1 MSPLSVTPRVK
12 APLDS
17 AVQPSLLWNLAFQ
30 RQVAQDPSARPL
42 VIGVG
47 VGDKVVSSLETLV
60 HGETSEG
67 ASENLRYVER
77 LAKSL
82 LWIHGGSRI
91 IIGGSDKIASELA
104 GQYSAQGKRA
114 FDADLLGSQIFLQD
128 FRVDSCSLD
137 QMPAV
142 ASDGD
147 EALGRHVDGCR
158 IGFDLGGSDR
168 KAAAVIDGEVVFS
181 EEIGWD
187 PYFQS
192 DPQYHFDGIVKSIQ
206 KAAKHLPRVDAI
218 GGSAAGVYVANEVRA
233 ASLFRGVSPANF
245 DQRVRRIF
253 FDVMESLG
261 WSDKPWRVVNDGE
274 VTALAGSMSIG
285 GNSLLGLSMGTSF
298 AAGYVTPGGNLS
310 SGLNELAFV
319 PIDHRLDGPV
329 DEWSGDCGCGVQFFS
344 QQGVARLA
352 SEAGILFEESV
363 SLPDRLVEVQRLMES
378 GDKRAEAIYRTI
390 GVNFGYTIAMF
401 SQLYTLEH
409 LLILGRVTSGD
420 GGQLI
425 MEAAREVLDSDFPNV
440 SQSIKFHI
448 PDEKQKR
455 HGQAVA
461 AASLASISR

>member
-1 MSPLSVTPRVK
+1 MSGLSVTPRVQ
-12 APLDS
+12 APLDT
-17 AVQPSLLWNLAFQ
+17 AIQPSLLWNLAFQ
-30 RQVAQDPSARPL
+30 RQVAQAAGSRPL
-42 VIGVG
+42 SIAVG
-47 VGDKVVSSLETLV
+47 VGDKVVSCLETLV
-60 HGETSEG
+60 HDEAAEG

-91 IIGGSDKIASELA
+91 IIGGSDKIASELSS
-104 GQYSAQGKRA
+104 QYAPKGKRA
-114 FDADLLGSQIFLQD
+114 FDADLLGSQIFLED
-128 FRVDSCSLD
+128 FRVDSCPLD
-137 QMPAV
+137 KMPSV
-142 ASDGD
+142 ASEGE

-168 KAAAVIDGEVVFS
+168 KAAAVIDGEVVYS
-181 EEIGWD
+181 EEISWD

-192 DPQYHFDGIVKSIQ
+192 DPQYHFDGIVDSIQ

-218 GGSAAGVYVANEVRA
+218 GASAAGVYVANEVRA
-233 ASLFRGVSPANF
+233 ASLFRGVSAELF
-245 DQRVRRIF
+245 GTKVRRIF

-261 WSDKPWRVVNDGE
+261 WSEKPWRVVNDGE

-298 AAGYVTPGGNLS
+298 AAGYVTPSGNLS

-319 PIDHRLDGPV
+319 PVDHRLDGPV
-329 DEWSGDCGCGVQFFS
+329 DEWSGDRGCGVQFFS

-352 SEAGILFEESV
+352 TEAVIPFEDSV
-363 SLPDRLVEVQRLMES
+363 PFPERLLEVQRLMEA
-378 GDKRAEAIYRTI
+378 GDKRADAIYRTI
-390 GVNFGYTIAMF
+390 GVNFGYTIALY
-401 SQLYTLEH
+401 SQLYSLEH

-425 MEAAREVLDSDFPNV
+425 MDEARKVLNSDFPNV
-440 SQSIKFHI
+440 SEAIEFHI

>member
-1 MSPLSVTPRVK
+1 
-12 APLDS
+12 
-17 AVQPSLLWNLAFQ
+17 
-30 RQVAQDPSARPL
+30 
-42 VIGVG
+42 
-47 VGDKVVSSLETLV
+47 
-60 HGETSEG
+60 
-67 ASENLRYVER
+67 
-77 LAKSL
+77 
-82 LWIHGGSRI
+82 
-91 IIGGSDKIASELA
+91 
-104 GQYSAQGKRA
+104 
-114 FDADLLGSQIFLQD
+114 
-128 FRVDSCSLD
+128 
-137 QMPAV
+137 
-142 ASDGD
+142 
-147 EALGRHVDGCR
+147 
-158 IGFDLGGSDR
+158 
-168 KAAAVIDGEVVFS
+168 
-181 EEIGWD
+181 
-187 PYFQS
+187 
-192 DPQYHFDGIVKSIQ
+192 
-206 KAAKHLPRVDAI
+206 
-218 GGSAAGVYVANEVRA
+218 
-233 ASLFRGVSPANF
+233 
-245 DQRVRRIF
+245 
-253 FDVMESLG
+253 
-261 WSDKPWRVVNDGE
+261 
-274 VTALAGSMSIG
+274 
-285 GNSLLGLSMGTSF
+285 MGTSF

-378 GDKRAEAIYRTI
+378 GDNRAEAIYRTI

-440 SQSIKFHI
+440 SQAIKFHI